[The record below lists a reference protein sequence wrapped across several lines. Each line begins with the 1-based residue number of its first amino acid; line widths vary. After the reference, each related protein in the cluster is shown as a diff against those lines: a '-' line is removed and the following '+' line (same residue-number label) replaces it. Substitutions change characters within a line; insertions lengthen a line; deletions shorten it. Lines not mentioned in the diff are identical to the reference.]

1 MSTLSTS
8 ENRQLESQP
17 HGQVR
22 ALASRCEVVRDFSR
36 LEALAPEWTRLW
48 EADPQGEIFQSF
60 LWNRAWWQACGAAV
74 KLCTPIVFAGSE
86 LLGILPLVQRNGR
99 LEFLGYPQADYGD
112 VICAEASTV
121 QVLESSLRELQKH
134 GEWREGL
141 LDGLPQESRIVRH
154 AAKLPADVRGS
165 VQLVASETCY
175 TILLGDQPAGT
186 LDSLARKQ
194 HLRRR
199 QNKLEKAGKVVFRH
213 LESLPEALHHLDLFF
228 VCQRRRRA
236 IHGKSSAAESAE
248 FRELLRNL
256 VQAFDLKEDLHF
268 GVLELDGRPLA
279 WHVSFEAHNKLVFY
293 QQTFE
298 VDAWDFAPGEALL
311 RYLLLFAKGRVGREF
326 DFTRGDEPF
335 KARFANHGRTVYKLW
350 VERRGIRGRVVGAA
364 RRAEGTILGWVRRAR
379 KAAKAEKGIFERWRF
394 ARAWWDEHVPWR
406 AGNRMVSGNASGA
419 EGRRQGFAR
428 YIWEDETVTV
438 LAHGA
443 GESDGPLDHG
453 RGDTRVTPGG
463 LGELVDFAQQNPHVI
478 SATQVLG
485 LRERFR
491 KGDRALI
498 EWDGS
503 HSVRVAWVATRPLGD
518 VVRLPRIVPE
528 LEPSLIVYELWESKV
543 LGSTEITVLLDG
555 LVREAR
561 GLGLPLWICSK
572 SASEGTWSE
581 AERRGFQKRLEI
593 RRRKLFGR
601 TLRESVAGVPRGG
614 ANRAGSPP
622 DPAR

>member
-1 MSTLSTS
+1 
-8 ENRQLESQP
+8 
-17 HGQVR
+17 V
-22 ALASRCEVVRDFSR
+22 RCEVIRDFSR

-74 KLCTPIVFAGSE
+74 KLCTPIVLAGSE
-86 LLGILPLVQRNGR
+86 LLGILPLVQRDGR

-121 QVLESSLRELQKH
+121 QVLESSLRELQKQ

-141 LDGLPQESRIVRH
+141 LDGLPQESRIVRY
-154 AAKLPADVRGS
+154 AAKLPTDARRS

-175 TILLGDQPAGT
+175 TILLGDQPAGM

-279 WHVSFEAHNKLVFY
+279 WHVSFEAHDKLVFY

-311 RYLLLFAKGRVGREF
+311 RYLLLFAKERIGREF

-350 VERRGIRGRVVGAA
+350 VERHGIRGKAVGAT
-364 RRAEGTILGWVRRAR
+364 RRVEGTIQGWAR
-379 KAAKAEKGIFERWRF
+379 KARTAAKAEKGIFERWRF
-394 ARAWWDEHVPWR
+394 ARAWWDEHVPWQ
-406 AGNRMVSGNASGA
+406 AGNRMSGNASGG
-419 EGRRQGFAR
+419 EDRKQGFAR

-438 LAHGA
+438 LACEA
-443 GESDGPLDHG
+443 GVSDGPSHCG
-453 RGDTRVTPGG
+453 TGDTRVTPGG

-478 SATQVLG
+478 SATQVLS

-498 EWDGS
+498 EWKGS
-503 HSVRVAWVATRPLGD
+503 NSVRVAWVAARPLGD
-518 VVRLPRIVPE
+518 VVRLPSMVAQ
-528 LEPSLIVYELWESKV
+528 LEPSLIVYELWESKTV
-543 LGSTEITVLLDG
+543 GSAEITVLLDS
-555 LVREAR
+555 LIREAR
-561 GLGLPLWICSK
+561 GLGLPLWICCR
-572 SASEGTWSE
+572 SASEKMRSE
-581 AERRGFQKRLEI
+581 AERHGFRKRLEI
-593 RRRKLFGR
+593 RRQKLLGR
-601 TLRESVAGVPRGG
+601 TLRESIAGAQASG
-614 ANRAGSPP
+614 ANSSGRPP
-622 DPAR
+622 GPGR